1 MSEVSDDDLKLAI
14 DRIARTPDGVT
25 LYLYLQKA
33 LCGVVSDGSERSL
46 QSDHGRR
53 SFARDLMA
61 LMAEGIALS
70 DRSRPVTFRLASAV
84 ERSGRRIPGARLVS
98 RADYVPGFSD
108 PDADPNSHADSGRSE

>member
-1 MSEVSDDDLKLAI
+1 MSEVFDDDLKLAI

-33 LCGVVSDGSERSL
+33 LCGVISDGSERSL

-61 LMAEGIALS
+61 LMSEGIALS
-70 DRSRPVTFRLASAV
+70 DRSRPVTFRLASPGD
-84 ERSGRRIPGARLVS
+84 RSGRRVPGARLVKPG
-98 RADYVPGFSD
+98 DYVPGFSD
-108 PDADPNSHADSGRSE
+108 PDADSGPA